1 MNFMRLKSSV
11 LASIVLLFGL
21 SGCGGLSPVLR
32 KAPLGVDGVR
42 CVGRVATPSFAAQ
55 EVSDDALLAEA
66 LGASGKG
73 GVCAGKV
80 FIVQEELRVYRIW
93 DSSRAYSVYGRW
105 WSLTRPEGSRE
116 AYRADYA
123 ICPSWSALDRLT
135 SCTIKPG
142 TSIVIG
148 PTQSAACDTGAYPK
162 SAYNQVY
169 IRNDAAKAQL
179 LVTDC
184 RDEGLWPTAT
194 K

>member
-1 MNFMRLKSSV
+1 MRLKSSV
-11 LASIVLLFGL
+11 LATVVLVFGL
-21 SGCGGLSPVLR
+21 VGCGGLSPVLR
-32 KAPLGVDGVR
+32 RAPVGVDGVR
-42 CVGRVATPSFAAQ
+42 CVGRVAAPTFAAQ

-80 FIVQEELRVYRIW
+80 FVVQQELRVYRLW

-105 WSLTRPEGSRE
+105 WSLTRPAGSRD

-123 ICPSWSALDRLT
+123 ICPAWSALDRLT
-135 SCTIKPG
+135 SCTIRPG
-142 TSIVIG
+142 TLIVIG

-162 SAYNQVY
+162 SAKNQVY
-169 IRNDAAKAQL
+169 VRNDAAKGQL

-184 RDEGLWPTAT
+184 RDEGSWPTAAQ
-194 K
+194 